1 MKFIG
6 LIGVLIVQF
15 NVLIGVLIMGF
26 QVLMGRFNM
35 QELDIVIYKSEF
47 FVNQS

>member
-15 NVLIGVLIMGF
+15 NVLIGVLIMEF
-26 QVLMGRFNM
+26 KILMGRFNM
-35 QELDIVIYKSEF
+35 QELDIVLYKK
-47 FVNQS
+47 

>member
-15 NVLIGVLIMGF
+15 NVLIGVLIMEF
-26 QVLMGRFNM
+26 KILMGRFNM
-35 QELDIVIYKSEF
+35 QELDIVLYKE
-47 FVNQS
+47 